1 MKRVITIVIIVVL
14 AVGFGFFL
22 YKMSPQTPVA
32 TSVDFNLSDLPELKQ
47 PRNTESDDH
56 ILGNP
61 QAKNTIVAYEDIQCP
76 ACAQFEPTLKALP
89 SVLEDTK
96 VVFRHFPLLSLHK
109 NAAVAALASEAAS
122 AQGKFWEFSQIAY
135 DSQTQ
140 WSTLSDPVE
149 KFVEYASAAG
159 VADVE
164 KFKNETQNQAYKARV
179 EKDLRE
185 AMALQVQGTPT
196 LFFNGK
202 QIELGSV
209 DKIKQQA
216 EPLYIK

>member
-1 MKRVITIVIIVVL
+1 L
-14 AVGFGFFL
+14 AGSSG
-22 YKMSPQTPVA
+22 
-32 TSVDFNLSDLPELKQ
+32 
-47 PRNTESDDH
+47 
-56 ILGNP
+56 
-61 QAKNTIVAYEDIQCP
+61 
-76 ACAQFEPTLKALP
+76 AL
-89 SVLEDTK
+89 V
-96 VVFRHFPLLSLHK
+96 
-109 NAAVAALASEAAS
+109 SEAAS

-135 DSQTQ
+135 ESQAQ

-164 KFKNETQNQAYKARV
+164 KFKNETQNQTYKARV

-216 EPLYIK
+216 ESLYIK